1 MQPRYDSVMRELKR
15 RYPAPAASSKES
27 PWEVLL
33 FTALTARSKDD
44 QVEPVFRRL
53 MAAYP
58 TPATLAEARVRD
70 VERVLRT
77 IGLYRTKARNAV
89 ALARTLMERHA
100 GRVPDDLDALV
111 ELPAVGRKTASCVL
125 VYAFGKPAIA
135 VDTHVHRIANRLG
148 WTKEKTLEKTERAL
162 RARLPLRHWLDVNRV
177 MVQFGRDV
185 CVPGRPKCWACPV
198 ARWCAYSGKT
208 PKPERVIK

>member
-15 RYPAPAASSKES
+15 RYPAPAASSKET

-58 TPATLAEARVRD
+58 TPAALAKARVRD

-77 IGLYRTKARNAV
+77 IGLYRSKARNAV
-89 ALARTLMERHA
+89 ALARMLMERHA

-148 WTKEKTLEKTERAL
+148 WAKEKTPREDRTRPARPAAAPPLARRQPRHGAVRPRRL
-162 RARLPLRHWLDVNRV
+162 RARDAEVLDVPGGPLVRV
-177 MVQFGRDV
+177 SEEDAEAG
-185 CVPGRPKCWACPV
+185 
-198 ARWCAYSGKT
+198 
-208 PKPERVIK
+208 E